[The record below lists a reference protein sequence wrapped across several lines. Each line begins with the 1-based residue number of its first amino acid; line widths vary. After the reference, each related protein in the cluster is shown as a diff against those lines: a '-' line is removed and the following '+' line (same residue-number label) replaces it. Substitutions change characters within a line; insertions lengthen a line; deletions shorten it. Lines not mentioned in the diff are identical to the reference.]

1 MWQGHLSTIYY
12 FGLLTW
18 IQDNYGEWVWED
30 KRRKQNSEEALSR
43 DKQGGLLSFVSNSFF
58 INRTFMWQKVGVSWK
73 ANTGFSLQDWD
84 KNQGA
89 GWVDKSAEQRIL
101 WVGQQLEKQKQVF
114 FMKAGF
120 QLIIYNII
128 SDYNYWDDSPWH
140 KLMRKR
146 KAFSDVQELSHWNL
160 KQQEQMKYFLWQGL
174 PNPRFQ
180 SQKQQDKL

>member
-120 QLIIYNII
+120 
-128 SDYNYWDDSPWH
+128 
-140 KLMRKR
+140 
-146 KAFSDVQELSHWNL
+146 
-160 KQQEQMKYFLWQGL
+160 
-174 PNPRFQ
+174 
-180 SQKQQDKL
+180 